1 MGGKRKPDVSGW
13 ATRYNVTCSDGLT
26 LAPGAFA
33 RNDGGQVPVV
43 FQHNHQSISN
53 VLGHAR
59 VKDMPEGV
67 RADIFFDDTPEGRSA
82 RTKVQHG
89 TLNSLSV
96 FATGV
101 EKSGTVVTHADL
113 AEISLV
119 LRGANPEAK
128 IDEMYIQ
135 HSYGDVE
142 DAEAFIAKFGETLSH
157 ADDGGS
163 DAPDASDDSDSEE
176 DDEETVEDIW
186 NGFSDKQKEAVG
198 VIVEAA
204 LKKAGETGSDESD
217 DNDKKEKEDVSHHN
231 VFEGGTATLKSDV
244 DLDAARAAIG
254 HDIVAMGSFQAAY
267 LAHAE
272 TYGLKSPEVL
282 FPEAQ
287 VTGEIQTIDRDQT
300 WVTQLLGGIHKLPY
314 ARFKSRY
321 ADLTPDE
328 LRARGYV
335 TGSRKLDVVTEI
347 NQRETGPHTVYVKT
361 RLDRDTEIDLS
372 TVQNFQV
379 WNYLWSLLRRKM
391 NEELARA
398 MLLGDGRN
406 AGSPDKIPE
415 NRIRPIVSDDDWYTR
430 RFKMSDASLKLEDS
444 SAVEEVS
451 YIMDAYMG
459 EGMPY
464 FYGASQ
470 TIARLLHAKD
480 KQGRSLYSSKAELA
494 DKMGLAGFVTVPY
507 LRNAKTVTDAG
518 TRDIFGVIVNP
529 SDYWSGTDNGG
540 QLTQFEAFDIDVNQ
554 KKALL
559 ETRLSG
565 ALSAPGTA
573 ILLTGTVT
581 PLTGVMVPDPKKAT
595 DPQLPILK

>member
-43 FQHNHQSISN
+43 FQHNHQSINN
-53 VLGHAR
+53 VLGHAVVR
-59 VKDMPEGV
+59 DHPDGV
-67 RADIFFDDTPEGRSA
+67 RADIYFDDTPEGKSA
-82 RTKVQHG
+82 HAKVQSG

-101 EKSGTVVTHADL
+101 QKNGTVVTHADL

-119 LRGANPEAK
+119 IRGANPEAK

-135 HSYGDVE
+135 HSYGDLE
-142 DAEAFIAKFGETLSH
+142 DAEAFVARFGETLSH
-157 ADDGGS
+157 ADEGGS
-163 DAPDASDDSDSEE
+163 DSSDDGDSEE

-186 NGFSDKQKEAVG
+186 NDFSDKQKEAVG

-204 LKKAGETGSDESD
+204 LKKAGEDDSD
-217 DNDKKEKEDVSHHN
+217 DNDNKKEEDVAHN
-231 VFEGGTATLKSDV
+231 VFEGGTATLRSDV

-287 VTGEIQTIDRDQT
+287 VTGEIKTIDRDQT

-379 WNYLWSLLRRKM
+379 WNYLWNLLRRKM

-398 MLLGDGRN
+398 MLLGDGRS

-451 YIMDAYMG
+451 LIMDAYMG

-480 KQGRSLYSSKAELA
+480 KQGRSLYASKAELA

-507 LRNAKTVTDAG
+507 LRNAKTVTEAG

-573 ILLTGTVT
+573 ILLTGAPT
-581 PLTGVMVPDPKKAT
+581 PLTGVMVPDPKKAA

>member
-13 ATRYNVTCSDGLT
+13 ATRYNVTCADGLT

-53 VLGHAR
+53 VLGHAL

-82 RTKVQHG
+82 RTKVEHG

-101 EKSGTVVTHADL
+101 EKNGTVVTHADL

-119 LRGANPEAK
+119 LKGANPEAK

-135 HSYGDVE
+135 HSYGDLE
-142 DAEAFIAKFGETLSH
+142 DAEAFVAVFGDTLSH

-163 DAPDASDDSDSEE
+163 DSSDDGDSEE
-176 DDEETVEDIW
+176 DDDETVEDIW
-186 NGFSDKQKEAVG
+186 NDFSDKQKEAVG

-204 LKKAGETGSDESD
+204 LKKAGEDDSD
-217 DNDKKEKEDVSHHN
+217 DNDKKEEDVAHN

-244 DLDAARAAIG
+244 DIDAAREAIG
-254 HDIVAMGSFQAAY
+254 HDILSMGSFQAAFM
-267 LAHAE
+267 AHAD

-287 VTGEIQTIDRDQT
+287 VTGEIKTIDRDQT
-300 WVTQLLGGIHKLPY
+300 WVTQLLSGIRKLPY

-321 ADLTPDE
+321 ADLTQEE
-328 LRARGYV
+328 LRARGYI

-372 TVQNFQV
+372 AVQNFQV
-379 WNYLWSLLRRKM
+379 WTYLWALLRRKM

-398 MLLGDGRN
+398 MLLGDGR
-406 AGSPDKIPE
+406 AATSPDKIPE
-415 NRIRPIVSDDDWYTR
+415 HRIRPIVSDDDWYTR

-451 YIMDAYMG
+451 YIMDTYLG

-480 KQGRSLYSSKAELA
+480 KQGRPLYSSKAELA

-507 LRNAKTVTDAG
+507 LRNAKTVTEGG

-573 ILLTGTVT
+573 ILLTGTAA
-581 PLTGVMVPDPKKAT
+581 PLTGVMVPDPKKSA

>member
-1 MGGKRKPDVSGW
+1 M
-13 ATRYNVTCSDGLT
+13 
-26 LAPGAFA
+26 
-33 RNDGGQVPVV
+33 
-43 FQHNHQSISN
+43 
-53 VLGHAR
+53 
-59 VKDMPEGV
+59 
-67 RADIFFDDTPEGRSA
+67 
-82 RTKVQHG
+82 
-89 TLNSLSV
+89 
-96 FATGV
+96 
-101 EKSGTVVTHADL
+101 
-113 AEISLV
+113 
-119 LRGANPEAK
+119 
-128 IDEMYIQ
+128 
-135 HSYGDVE
+135 
-142 DAEAFIAKFGETLSH
+142 
-157 ADDGGS
+157 
-163 DAPDASDDSDSEE
+163 
-176 DDEETVEDIW
+176 EDIW
-186 NGFSDKQKEAVG
+186 NDFSDKQKEAVG

-204 LKKAGETGSDESD
+204 LKKAGEDDSD
-217 DNDKKEKEDVSHHN
+217 DNDKKEEDVAHN

-244 DLDAARAAIG
+244 DIDAAREAIG
-254 HDIVAMGSFQAAY
+254 HDILSMGSFQAAFM
-267 LAHAE
+267 AHAD

-287 VTGEIQTIDRDQT
+287 VTGEIKTIDRDQT
-300 WVTQLLGGIHKLPY
+300 WVTQLLSGIRKLPY

-321 ADLTPDE
+321 ADLTQEE
-328 LRARGYV
+328 LRARGYI

-372 TVQNFQV
+372 AVQNFQV
-379 WNYLWSLLRRKM
+379 WTYLWALLRRKM

-398 MLLGDGRN
+398 MLLGDGR
-406 AGSPDKIPE
+406 AATSPDKIPE
-415 NRIRPIVSDDDWYTR
+415 HRIRPIVSDDDWYTR

-451 YIMDAYMG
+451 YIMDTYLG

-480 KQGRSLYSSKAELA
+480 KQGRPLYSSKAELA

-507 LRNAKTVTDAG
+507 LRNAKTVTEGG

-573 ILLTGTVT
+573 ILLTGTAA
-581 PLTGVMVPDPKKAT
+581 PLTGVMVPDPKKSA

>member
-13 ATRYNVTCSDGLT
+13 ATRYNVTCADGLT

-53 VLGHAR
+53 VLGHAL

-82 RTKVQHG
+82 RTKVEHG

-101 EKSGTVVTHADL
+101 EKNGTVVTHADL

-119 LRGANPEAK
+119 LKGANPEAK

-135 HSYGDVE
+135 HSYGDLE
-142 DAEAFIAKFGETLSH
+142 DAEAFVAVFGDTLSH

-163 DAPDASDDSDSEE
+163 DSSDDGDSEE
-176 DDEETVEDIW
+176 DDDETVEDIW
-186 NGFSDKQKEAVG
+186 NDFSDKQKEAVG

-204 LKKAGETGSDESD
+204 LKKAGEDDSD
-217 DNDKKEKEDVSHHN
+217 DNDKKEEDVAHN

-244 DLDAARAAIG
+244 DIDAAREAIG
-254 HDIVAMGSFQAAY
+254 HDILSMGSFQAAFM
-267 LAHAE
+267 AHAD

-287 VTGEIQTIDRDQT
+287 VTGEIKTIDRDQT
-300 WVTQLLGGIHKLPY
+300 WVTQLLNGIRKLPY

-321 ADLTPDE
+321 ADLTQEE
-328 LRARGYV
+328 LRARGYI

-372 TVQNFQV
+372 AVQNFQV
-379 WNYLWSLLRRKM
+379 WTYLWALLRRKM

-398 MLLGDGRN
+398 MLLGDGR
-406 AGSPDKIPE
+406 AATSPDKIPE
-415 NRIRPIVSDDDWYTR
+415 HRIRPIVSDDDWYTR

-451 YIMDAYMG
+451 YIMDTYLG

-480 KQGRSLYSSKAELA
+480 KQGRPLYSSKAELA

-507 LRNAKTVTDAG
+507 LRNAKTVTEGG

-573 ILLTGTVT
+573 ILLTGTAA
-581 PLTGVMVPDPKKAT
+581 PLTGVMVPDPKKSA

>member
-13 ATRYNVTCSDGLT
+13 ATRYNVTCADGLT

-53 VLGHAR
+53 VLGHAL

-82 RTKVQHG
+82 RTKVEHG

-101 EKSGTVVTHADL
+101 EKNGTVVTHADL

-119 LRGANPEAK
+119 LKGANPEAK

-135 HSYGDVE
+135 HSYGDLE
-142 DAEAFIAKFGETLSH
+142 DAEAFVAVFGDTLSH

-163 DAPDASDDSDSEE
+163 DSSDDGDSE
-176 DDEETVEDIW
+176 DDDDETVEDIW
-186 NGFSDKQKEAVG
+186 NDFSDKQKEAVG

-204 LKKAGETGSDESD
+204 LKKAGEDDSD
-217 DNDKKEKEDVSHHN
+217 DNDKKEEDVAHN

-244 DLDAARAAIG
+244 DIDAAREAIG
-254 HDIVAMGSFQAAY
+254 HDILSMGSFQAAFM
-267 LAHAE
+267 AHAD

-287 VTGEIQTIDRDQT
+287 VTGEIKTIDRDQT
-300 WVTQLLGGIHKLPY
+300 WVTQLLNGIRKLPY

-321 ADLTPDE
+321 ADLTQEE
-328 LRARGYV
+328 LRARGYI

-372 TVQNFQV
+372 AVQNFQV
-379 WNYLWSLLRRKM
+379 WTYLWALLRRKM

-398 MLLGDGRN
+398 MLLGDGR
-406 AGSPDKIPE
+406 AATSPDKIPE
-415 NRIRPIVSDDDWYTR
+415 HRIRPIVSDDDWYTR

-451 YIMDAYMG
+451 YIMDTYLG

-480 KQGRSLYSSKAELA
+480 KQGRPLYSSKAELA

-507 LRNAKTVTDAG
+507 LRNAKTVTEGG

-573 ILLTGTVT
+573 ILLTGAPA
-581 PLTGVMVPDPKKAT
+581 PLTGVMVADPKKSS

>member
-13 ATRYNVTCSDGLT
+13 ATRYNVTCADGLT

-53 VLGHAR
+53 VLGHAL

-82 RTKVQHG
+82 RTKVEHG

-101 EKSGTVVTHADL
+101 EKNGTIVTHADL

-119 LRGANPEAK
+119 LKGANPEAK

-135 HSYGDVE
+135 HSYGDLE
-142 DAEAFIAKFGETLSH
+142 DAEAFVAVFGDTLSH

-163 DAPDASDDSDSEE
+163 DSSDDGDSEE
-176 DDEETVEDIW
+176 DDDETVEDIW
-186 NGFSDKQKEAVG
+186 NDFSDKQKEAVG

-204 LKKAGETGSDESD
+204 LKKAGEDDSD
-217 DNDKKEKEDVSHHN
+217 DNDKKEEDVAHN

-244 DLDAARAAIG
+244 DIDAAREAIG
-254 HDIVAMGSFQAAY
+254 HDILSMGSFQAAFM
-267 LAHAE
+267 AHAD

-287 VTGEIQTIDRDQT
+287 VTGEIKTIDRDQT
-300 WVTQLLGGIHKLPY
+300 WVTQLLNGIRKLPY

-321 ADLTPDE
+321 ADLTQEE
-328 LRARGYV
+328 LRARGYI

-372 TVQNFQV
+372 AVQNFQV
-379 WNYLWSLLRRKM
+379 WTYLWALLRRKM

-398 MLLGDGRN
+398 MLLGDGR
-406 AGSPDKIPE
+406 AATSPDKIPE
-415 NRIRPIVSDDDWYTR
+415 HRIRPIVSDDDWYTR

-451 YIMDAYMG
+451 YIMDTYLG

-480 KQGRSLYSSKAELA
+480 KQGRPLYSSKAELA

-507 LRNAKTVTDAG
+507 LRNAKTVTEVG

-573 ILLTGTVT
+573 ILLTGTAA
-581 PLTGVMVPDPKKAT
+581 PLTGVMVPDPKKSA

>member
-13 ATRYNVTCSDGLT
+13 ATRYNVTCADGLT

-53 VLGHAR
+53 VLGHAL

-82 RTKVQHG
+82 RTKVEHG

-101 EKSGTVVTHADL
+101 EKNGTVVTHADL

-119 LRGANPEAK
+119 LKGANPEAK

-135 HSYGDVE
+135 HSYGDLE
-142 DAEAFIAKFGETLSH
+142 DAEAFVAVFGDTLSH

-163 DAPDASDDSDSEE
+163 DSSDDGDSEE

-186 NGFSDKQKEAVG
+186 NDFSDKQKEAVG

-204 LKKAGETGSDESD
+204 LKKAGEDDSD
-217 DNDKKEKEDVSHHN
+217 DNNKKEEDVSHN

-244 DLDAARAAIG
+244 DIDAAREAIG
-254 HDIVAMGSFQAAY
+254 HDILSMGSFQAAFM
-267 LAHAE
+267 AHAD

-287 VTGEIQTIDRDQT
+287 VTGEIKTIDRDRT
-300 WVTQLLGGIHKLPY
+300 WVTQLLNGIRKLPY

-321 ADLTPDE
+321 ADLTQEE
-328 LRARGYV
+328 LRARGYI

-372 TVQNFQV
+372 AVQNFQV
-379 WNYLWSLLRRKM
+379 WTYLWALLRRKM

-398 MLLGDGRN
+398 MLLGDGR
-406 AGSPDKIPE
+406 AATSPDKIPE

-451 YIMDAYMG
+451 YIMDTYLG

-470 TIARLLHAKD
+470 TVARLLHAKD
-480 KQGRSLYSSKAELA
+480 KQGRPLYSSKAELA

-507 LRNAKTVTDAG
+507 LRNAKTVTEGG

-573 ILLTGTVT
+573 ILLTGTAA
-581 PLTGVMVPDPKKAT
+581 PLTGVMVPDPKKSA

>member
-13 ATRYNVTCSDGLT
+13 ATRYNVTCADGLT

-53 VLGHAR
+53 VLGHAL
-59 VKDMPEGV
+59 VKDLPSGV

-82 RTKVQHG
+82 RTKVEHG

-101 EKSGTVVTHADL
+101 EKNGTVVTHADL

-119 LRGANPEAK
+119 LKGANPEAK

-135 HSYGDVE
+135 HSYGDLE
-142 DAEAFIAKFGETLSH
+142 DAEAFVAVFGDTLSH

-163 DAPDASDDSDSEE
+163 DSSDDGDSEE

-186 NGFSDKQKEAVG
+186 NDFSDKQKEAVG

-204 LKKAGETGSDESD
+204 LKKAGEDDSD
-217 DNDKKEKEDVSHHN
+217 DNDKKEEDVAHN

-244 DLDAARAAIG
+244 DIDAAREAIG
-254 HDIVAMGSFQAAY
+254 HDILSMGSFQAAFM
-267 LAHAE
+267 AHAD

-287 VTGEIQTIDRDQT
+287 VTGEIKTIDRDQT
-300 WVTQLLGGIHKLPY
+300 WVTQLLNGIRKLPY

-321 ADLTPDE
+321 ADLTQEE
-328 LRARGYV
+328 LRARGYI

-372 TVQNFQV
+372 AVQNFQV

-398 MLLGDGRN
+398 MLLGDGR
-406 AGSPDKIPE
+406 AATSPDKIPE

-451 YIMDAYMG
+451 YIMDTYLG

-480 KQGRSLYSSKAELA
+480 KQGRPLYSSKAELA

-507 LRNAKTVTDAG
+507 LRNAKTVTEGG

-573 ILLTGTVT
+573 ILLTGTAA
-581 PLTGVMVPDPKKAT
+581 PLTGVMVPDPKKSA

>member
-13 ATRYNVTCSDGLT
+13 ATRYNVTCADGLT

-53 VLGHAR
+53 VLGHAL

-82 RTKVQHG
+82 RTKVEHG

-101 EKSGTVVTHADL
+101 EKNGTVVTHADL

-119 LRGANPEAK
+119 LKGANPEAK

-135 HSYGDVE
+135 HSYGDLE
-142 DAEAFIAKFGETLSH
+142 DAEAFVAVFGDTLSH

-163 DAPDASDDSDSEE
+163 DSSDDGDSEE

-186 NGFSDKQKEAVG
+186 NDFSDKQKEAVG

-204 LKKAGETGSDESD
+204 LKKAGEADSD
-217 DNDKKEKEDVSHHN
+217 DNDKKEEDVSHN

-244 DLDAARAAIG
+244 DIDAAREAIG
-254 HDIVAMGSFQAAY
+254 HDILSMGSFQAAFM
-267 LAHAE
+267 AHAD

-287 VTGEIQTIDRDQT
+287 VTGEIKTIDRDQT
-300 WVTQLLGGIHKLPY
+300 WVTQLLNGIRKLPY

-321 ADLTPDE
+321 ADLTQEE
-328 LRARGYV
+328 LRARGYI

-372 TVQNFQV
+372 AVQNFQV
-379 WNYLWSLLRRKM
+379 WTYLWALLRRKM

-398 MLLGDGRN
+398 MLLGDGR
-406 AGSPDKIPE
+406 AATSPDKIPE
-415 NRIRPIVSDDDWYTR
+415 HRIRPIVSDDDWYTR

-451 YIMDAYMG
+451 YIMDTYLG

-480 KQGRSLYSSKAELA
+480 KQGRPLYSSKAELA

-507 LRNAKTVTDAG
+507 LRNAKTVTEGG

-573 ILLTGTVT
+573 ILLTGTAA
-581 PLTGVMVPDPKKAT
+581 PLTGVMVADPKKSS

>member
-13 ATRYNVTCSDGLT
+13 ATRYNVTCADGLT

-43 FQHNHQSISN
+43 FQHNHQSIDN
-53 VLGHAR
+53 VLGHAVVR
-59 VKDMPEGV
+59 DHPDGV
-67 RADIFFDDTPEGRSA
+67 RADIYFDDTPEGRSA
-82 RTKVQHG
+82 RAKVQSG

-101 EKSGTVVTHADL
+101 QKNGSVVTHADL

-119 LRGANPEAK
+119 IRGANPEAK

-135 HSYGDVE
+135 HDYGDLE
-142 DAEAFIAKFGETLSH
+142 DAEAFVARFGETLSH
-157 ADDGGS
+157 ADDGS
-163 DAPDASDDSDSEE
+163 SDDAGEAEPDE
-176 DDEETVEDIW
+176 DEGKTVEDIY
-186 NGFSDKQKEAVG
+186 NDFTDIQKEAVA

-204 LKKAGETGSDESD
+204 LKKADEDDSD
-217 DNDKKEKEDVSHHN
+217 DTDDTDKKEEDVAHN
-231 VFEGGTATLKSDV
+231 VFEGGTATLRSDV
-244 DLDAARAAIG
+244 DIDAARAAIG
-254 HDIVAMGSFQAAY
+254 HDMLNLGSFRAAY

-272 TYGLKSPEVL
+272 TYGLKSPETL

-287 VTGEIQTIDRDQT
+287 VTGEIKTIDRDQT
-300 WVTQLLGGIHKLPY
+300 WVTQFLGGIRKLPY

-328 LRARGYV
+328 LRARGYA
-335 TGSRKLDVVTEI
+335 TGSRKLDIVTEL
-347 NQRETGPHTVYVKT
+347 NRRETGPHTVYVKT

-379 WNYLWSLLRRKM
+379 WDYLWNLLRRKM
-391 NEELARA
+391 DEELARA
-398 MLLGDGRN
+398 MLLGDGRPVT
-406 AGSPDKIPE
+406 SPDKIPE
-415 NRIRPIVSDDDWYTR
+415 NRIRPVISDDDWYTR

-451 YIMDAYMG
+451 YIMDTYLG
-459 EGMPY
+459 DGMPY

-480 KQGRSLYSSKAELA
+480 KQGRPLYASKAELA

-507 LRNAKTVTDAG
+507 LRNAKAVTEAA
-518 TRDIFGVIVNP
+518 TRDIFGIILNP

-573 ILLTGTVT
+573 ILLTGTVA
-581 PLTGVMVPDPKKAT
+581 PLTGVMTADPKKAS

>member
-13 ATRYNVTCSDGLT
+13 ATRYNVTCADGLT

-101 EKSGTVVTHADL
+101 EKNGTVVTHADL

-119 LRGANPEAK
+119 LKGANPEAK

-135 HSYGDVE
+135 HSYGDLE
-142 DAEAFIAKFGETLSH
+142 DAEAFVAVFGDTLSH

-163 DAPDASDDSDSEE
+163 DSSDDGDSEE

-186 NGFSDKQKEAVG
+186 NDFSDKQKEAVG

-204 LKKAGETGSDESD
+204 LKKAGEDDSD
-217 DNDKKEKEDVSHHN
+217 DNDKKEEDVTHHN
-231 VFEGGTATLKSDV
+231 VFEGGTATLKGDV
-244 DLDAARAAIG
+244 DIDAAREAIG
-254 HDIVAMGSFQAAY
+254 HDILSMGSFKQAY

-272 TYGLKSPEVL
+272 TYGLRSPEVL

-287 VTGEIQTIDRDQT
+287 VTGEIKQLDRDQT
-300 WVTQLLGGIHKLPY
+300 WVTQLLGGIRKLPY
-314 ARFKSRY
+314 ARFKTRY
-321 ADLTPDE
+321 ADLTTEE
-328 LRARGYV
+328 LRARGYI
-335 TGSRKLDVVTEI
+335 TGSRKLDIVTEM

-379 WNYLWSLLRRKM
+379 WTYLWALLRRKM

-398 MLLGDGRN
+398 MLLGDGRPVN
-406 AGSPDKIPE
+406 STDKIPE
-415 NRIRPIVSDDDWYTR
+415 NKIRPIVSDDDWYTR

-451 YIMDAYMG
+451 LIMDAYLG
-459 EGMPY
+459 DNMPY

-470 TIARLLHAKD
+470 TIARMLHAKD
-480 KQGRSLYSSKAELA
+480 KNGRPLYASKAELA
-494 DKMGLAGFVTVPY
+494 DKMGLSGFVTVPY
-507 LRNAKTVTDAG
+507 LRNAKTTTEAG
-518 TRDIFGVIVNP
+518 ARDIFGVIFHP

-540 QLTQFEAFDIDVNQ
+540 QLTQFESFDIDVNQ

-565 ALSAPGTA
+565 GLSAPGTA
-573 ILLTGTVT
+573 ILLTGAPV
-581 PLTGVMVPDPKKAT
+581 PLTGVMVADPKNSSA
-595 DPQLPILK
+595 PQLPILK

>member
-13 ATRYNVTCSDGLT
+13 ATRYNVTCADGLT

-53 VLGHAR
+53 VLGHAL

-82 RTKVQHG
+82 RTKVEHG

-101 EKSGTVVTHADL
+101 EKNGTVVTHADL

-119 LRGANPEAK
+119 LKGANPEAK

-135 HSYGDVE
+135 HSYGDLE
-142 DAEAFIAKFGETLSH
+142 DAEAFVAVFGDTLSH

-163 DAPDASDDSDSEE
+163 DSSDDGDSEE
-176 DDEETVEDIW
+176 DDDETVEDIW
-186 NGFSDKQKEAVG
+186 NDFSDKQKEAVG

-204 LKKAGETGSDESD
+204 LKKAGEDDSD
-217 DNDKKEKEDVSHHN
+217 NNKKEEDVAHN

-244 DLDAARAAIG
+244 DIDAAREAIG
-254 HDIVAMGSFQAAY
+254 HDILSMGSFQAAFM
-267 LAHAE
+267 AHAD

-287 VTGEIQTIDRDQT
+287 VTGEIKTIDRDQT
-300 WVTQLLGGIHKLPY
+300 WVTQLLNGIRKLPY

-321 ADLTPDE
+321 ADLTQEE
-328 LRARGYV
+328 LRARGYI

-372 TVQNFQV
+372 AVQNFQV
-379 WNYLWSLLRRKM
+379 WTYLWALLRRKM

-398 MLLGDGRN
+398 MLLGDGR
-406 AGSPDKIPE
+406 AATSPDKIPE
-415 NRIRPIVSDDDWYTR
+415 HRIRPIVSDDDWYTR

-451 YIMDAYMG
+451 YIMDTYLG

-480 KQGRSLYSSKAELA
+480 KQGRPLYSSKAELA

-507 LRNAKTVTDAG
+507 LRNAKTVTEGG
-518 TRDIFGVIVNP
+518 TRDIFGIIVNP

-573 ILLTGTVT
+573 ILLTGTAA
-581 PLTGVMVPDPKKAT
+581 PLTGVMVPDPKKSA

>member
-13 ATRYNVTCSDGLT
+13 ATRYNVACADGLT

-43 FQHNHQSISN
+43 FQHNHRSINN
-53 VLGHAR
+53 VLGHAVVR
-59 VKDMPEGV
+59 DMPEGV
-67 RADIFFDDTPEGRSA
+67 RADIFFDDTPEGQSA
-82 RTKVQHG
+82 RVKVAHG

-101 EKSGTVVTHADL
+101 EKSGSVVTHADL
-113 AEISLV
+113 AEVSLV
-119 LRGANPEAK
+119 LKGANPEAK
-128 IDEMYIQ
+128 IDEVYIQ
-135 HSYGDVE
+135 HGYDDVE
-142 DAEAFIAKFGETLSH
+142 DAGAFVANFGETLSH
-157 ADDGGS
+157 ADDG
-163 DAPDASDDSDSEE
+163 DDDG
-176 DDEETVEDIW
+176 DEPTVEDIY
-186 NGFSDKQKEAVG
+186 NGFSDVQKEAVA

-204 LKKAGETGSDESD
+204 LQKADEMD
-217 DNDKKEKEDVSHHN
+217 DNDNDKEGEVAHHN
-231 VFEGGTATLKSDV
+231 VFEGDSTLASDV
-244 DLDAARAAIG
+244 DIDAARAAIS
-254 HDIVAMGSFQAAY
+254 HDILTMGSFQAAY
-267 LAHAE
+267 IAHAE

-282 FPEAQ
+282 FPEAK
-287 VTGEIQTIDRDQT
+287 VTGEIKAIDRDQT
-300 WVTQLLGGIHKLPY
+300 WVSQLLGGIRKLPY

-328 LRARGYV
+328 LRARGYI

-372 TVQNFQV
+372 AVQNFQV
-379 WNYLWSLLRRKM
+379 WSYLWALLRRKM

-398 MLLGDGRN
+398 MLLGDGR
-406 AGSPDKIPE
+406 ATTSPDKIPE
-415 NRIRPIVSDDDWYTR
+415 NRIRPIISDDDWYTR

-451 YIMDAYMG
+451 LIMDAYMG

-480 KQGRSLYSSKAELA
+480 KQGRALYTSKAELA

-507 LRNAKTVTDAG
+507 LRNAKTVTEAG
-518 TRDIFGVIVNP
+518 TRDIFGIIVNP

-573 ILLTGTVT
+573 IVLTGTTV
-581 PLTGVMVPDPKKAT
+581 PLTGVMVPDPKKST

>member
-13 ATRYNVTCSDGLT
+13 ATRYNVTCADGLT

-53 VLGHAR
+53 VLGHAL

-82 RTKVQHG
+82 RTKVEHG

-101 EKSGTVVTHADL
+101 EKNGTVVTHADL

-119 LRGANPEAK
+119 LKGANPEAK

-135 HSYGDVE
+135 HSYGDLE
-142 DAEAFIAKFGETLSH
+142 DAEAFVAVFGDTLSH

-163 DAPDASDDSDSEE
+163 DSSDDGDSEE
-176 DDEETVEDIW
+176 DDDETVEDIW
-186 NGFSDKQKEAVG
+186 NDFSDKQKEAVG

-204 LKKAGETGSDESD
+204 LKKAGEDDSD
-217 DNDKKEKEDVSHHN
+217 DNDKKEEDVAHN

-244 DLDAARAAIG
+244 DIDAAREAIG
-254 HDIVAMGSFQAAY
+254 HDILSMGSFQAAFM
-267 LAHAE
+267 AHAD

-287 VTGEIQTIDRDQT
+287 VTGEIKTIDRDQT
-300 WVTQLLGGIHKLPY
+300 WVTQLLSGIRKLPY

-321 ADLTPDE
+321 ADLTQEE
-328 LRARGYV
+328 LRARGYI

-372 TVQNFQV
+372 AVQNFQV
-379 WNYLWSLLRRKM
+379 WTYLWALLRRKM

-398 MLLGDGRN
+398 MLLGDGR
-406 AGSPDKIPE
+406 AATSPDKIPE

-451 YIMDAYMG
+451 YIMDTYLG

-480 KQGRSLYSSKAELA
+480 KQGRPLYSSKAELA

-507 LRNAKTVTDAG
+507 LRNAKTVTEGG

-573 ILLTGTVT
+573 ILLTGTAA
-581 PLTGVMVPDPKKAT
+581 PLTGVMVPDPKKSA

>member
-13 ATRYNVTCSDGLT
+13 ATRYNVTCADGLT

-53 VLGHAR
+53 VLGHAL

-82 RTKVQHG
+82 RTKVEHG

-101 EKSGTVVTHADL
+101 EKNGTVVTHADL

-119 LRGANPEAK
+119 LKGANPEAK

-135 HSYGDVE
+135 HSYGDLE
-142 DAEAFIAKFGETLSH
+142 DAEAFVAVFGDTLSH
-157 ADDGGS
+157 ADDSGS
-163 DAPDASDDSDSEE
+163 DSSDDGDSEE

-186 NGFSDKQKEAVG
+186 NDFSDKQKEAVG

-204 LKKAGETGSDESD
+204 LKKAGEDDSD
-217 DNDKKEKEDVSHHN
+217 DNDKKEEDVVHN

-244 DLDAARAAIG
+244 DIDAAREAIG
-254 HDIVAMGSFQAAY
+254 HDILSMGSFQAAY

-287 VTGEIQTIDRDQT
+287 VTGEIKTIDRDQT
-300 WVTQLLGGIHKLPY
+300 WVTQLLGGIRKLPY

-372 TVQNFQV
+372 AVQNFQV

-398 MLLGDGRN
+398 MLLGDGR
-406 AGSPDKIPE
+406 AATSPDKIPE

-451 YIMDAYMG
+451 YIMDTYLG

-480 KQGRSLYSSKAELA
+480 KQGRPLYSSKAELA

-507 LRNAKTVTDAG
+507 LRNAKTVTEGG

-565 ALSAPGTA
+565 GLSAPGTA
-573 ILLTGTVT
+573 ILLTGAPA
-581 PLTGVMVPDPKKAT
+581 PLTGVMVADPKKSS

>member
-13 ATRYNVTCSDGLT
+13 ATRYNVTCADGLT

-53 VLGHAR
+53 VLGHAL

-82 RTKVQHG
+82 RTKVEHG

-101 EKSGTVVTHADL
+101 EKNGTVVTHADL

-119 LRGANPEAK
+119 LKGANPEAK

-135 HSYGDVE
+135 HSYGDLE
-142 DAEAFIAKFGETLSH
+142 DAEAFVAVFGDTLSH

-163 DAPDASDDSDSEE
+163 DSSDDGDSEE
-176 DDEETVEDIW
+176 DDDETVEDIW
-186 NGFSDKQKEAVG
+186 NDFSDKQKEAVG

-204 LKKAGETGSDESD
+204 LKKAGEDDSD
-217 DNDKKEKEDVSHHN
+217 DNDKKEEDVAHN

-244 DLDAARAAIG
+244 DIDAAREAIG
-254 HDIVAMGSFQAAY
+254 HDILSMGSFQAAFM
-267 LAHAE
+267 AHAD

-287 VTGEIQTIDRDQT
+287 VTGEIKTIDRDQT
-300 WVTQLLGGIHKLPY
+300 WVTQLLNGIRKLPY

-321 ADLTPDE
+321 ADLTQEE
-328 LRARGYV
+328 LRARGYI

-372 TVQNFQV
+372 AVQNFQV
-379 WNYLWSLLRRKM
+379 WNYLWALLRRKM

-398 MLLGDGRN
+398 MLLGDGR
-406 AGSPDKIPE
+406 AATSPDKIPE

-451 YIMDAYMG
+451 YIMDTYLG

-480 KQGRSLYSSKAELA
+480 KQGRPLYSSKAELA

-507 LRNAKTVTDAG
+507 LRNAKTVTEGG

-573 ILLTGTVT
+573 ILLTGTAA
-581 PLTGVMVPDPKKAT
+581 PLTGVMVPDPKKSA

>member
-1 MGGKRKPDVSGW
+1 MGGKRMPDVSGW
-13 ATRYNVTCSDGLT
+13 ATRYNVTCADGLT

-53 VLGHAR
+53 VLGHAL

-82 RTKVQHG
+82 RTKVEHG

-101 EKSGTVVTHADL
+101 EKNGTVVTHADL

-119 LRGANPEAK
+119 LKGANPEAK

-135 HSYGDVE
+135 HSYGDLE
-142 DAEAFIAKFGETLSH
+142 DAEAFVAVFGDTLSH

-163 DAPDASDDSDSEE
+163 DSSDDGDSEE
-176 DDEETVEDIW
+176 DDETVEDIW
-186 NGFSDKQKEAVG
+186 NDFSDKQKEAVG

-204 LKKAGETGSDESD
+204 LKKAGEDNSD
-217 DNDKKEKEDVSHHN
+217 DNDKKEEDVAHN

-244 DLDAARAAIG
+244 DIDAAREAIG
-254 HDIVAMGSFQAAY
+254 HDILSMGSFQAAFM
-267 LAHAE
+267 AHAD

-287 VTGEIQTIDRDQT
+287 ATGEIKTIDRDQT
-300 WVTQLLGGIHKLPY
+300 WVTQLLNGIRKLPY

-321 ADLTPDE
+321 ADLTQEE
-328 LRARGYV
+328 LRARGYI

-372 TVQNFQV
+372 AVQNFQV
-379 WNYLWSLLRRKM
+379 WTYLWALLRRKM

-398 MLLGDGRN
+398 MLLGDGR
-406 AGSPDKIPE
+406 AATSPDKIPE
-415 NRIRPIVSDDDWYTR
+415 HRIRPIVSDDDWYTR

-451 YIMDAYMG
+451 YIMDTYLG

-480 KQGRSLYSSKAELA
+480 KQGRPLYSSKAELA

-507 LRNAKTVTDAG
+507 LRNAKTVTEGG

-573 ILLTGTVT
+573 ILLTGAPV
-581 PLTGVMVPDPKKAT
+581 PLTGVMVADPKKSS

>member
-13 ATRYNVTCSDGLT
+13 ATRYNVTCADGLT

-53 VLGHAR
+53 VLGHAL

-82 RTKVQHG
+82 RTKVEHG

-101 EKSGTVVTHADL
+101 EKNGTVVTHADL

-119 LRGANPEAK
+119 LKGANPEAK

-135 HSYGDVE
+135 HSYGDLE
-142 DAEAFIAKFGETLSH
+142 DAEAFVAVFGDTLSH

-163 DAPDASDDSDSEE
+163 DSSDGGDSEE
-176 DDEETVEDIW
+176 DDETVEDIW
-186 NGFSDKQKEAVG
+186 NDFSDKQKEAVG

-204 LKKAGETGSDESD
+204 LKKAGEDDSD
-217 DNDKKEKEDVSHHN
+217 DNDKKEEDVAHN

-244 DLDAARAAIG
+244 DIDAAREAIG
-254 HDIVAMGSFQAAY
+254 HDILSMGSFQAAFM
-267 LAHAE
+267 AHAD

-287 VTGEIQTIDRDQT
+287 VTGEIKTIDRDQT
-300 WVTQLLGGIHKLPY
+300 WVTQLLNGIRKLPY

-321 ADLTPDE
+321 ADLTQEE
-328 LRARGYV
+328 LRARGYI

-372 TVQNFQV
+372 AVQNFQV
-379 WNYLWSLLRRKM
+379 WTYLWALLRRKM

-398 MLLGDGRN
+398 MLLGDGR
-406 AGSPDKIPE
+406 AATSPDKIPE

-451 YIMDAYMG
+451 YIMDTYLG

-480 KQGRSLYSSKAELA
+480 KQGRPLYSSKAELA

-507 LRNAKTVTDAG
+507 LRNAKTVTEGG

-573 ILLTGTVT
+573 ILLTGTAA
-581 PLTGVMVPDPKKAT
+581 PLTGVMVPDPKKSA

>member
-13 ATRYNVTCSDGLT
+13 ATRYNVTCADGLT

-53 VLGHAR
+53 VLGHAL

-82 RTKVQHG
+82 RTKVEHG

-101 EKSGTVVTHADL
+101 EKNGTVVTYADL

-119 LRGANPEAK
+119 LKGANPEAK

-135 HSYGDVE
+135 HSYGDLE
-142 DAEAFIAKFGETLSH
+142 DAEAFVAVFGDTLSH

-163 DAPDASDDSDSEE
+163 DSSDDGDSEE

-186 NGFSDKQKEAVG
+186 NDFSDKQKEAVG

-204 LKKAGETGSDESD
+204 LKKAGEDDSD
-217 DNDKKEKEDVSHHN
+217 DNDKKEEDVSHN

-244 DLDAARAAIG
+244 DIDAAREAIG
-254 HDIVAMGSFQAAY
+254 HDILSMGSFQKAY

-272 TYGLKSPEVL
+272 TYGLRSPEVL

-287 VTGEIQTIDRDQT
+287 VTGEIKQLDRDQT
-300 WVTQLLGGIHKLPY
+300 WVTQLLNGIRKLPY
-314 ARFKSRY
+314 ARFKTRY
-321 ADLTPDE
+321 ADLTADE
-328 LRARGYV
+328 LRARGYI
-335 TGSRKLDVVTEI
+335 TGSRKLDIVTEL
-347 NQRETGPHTVYVKT
+347 NQRETSPHTVYVKT

-379 WNYLWSLLRRKM
+379 WTYLWALLRRKM

-398 MLLGDGRN
+398 MLLGDGRS
-406 AGSPDKIPE
+406 ATSPDKIPE
-415 NRIRPIVSDDDWYTR
+415 TRIRPIVSDDDWYTR

-451 YIMDAYMG
+451 LIMDAYLG
-459 EGMPY
+459 DNMPY

-470 TIARLLHAKD
+470 TIARMLHAKD
-480 KQGRSLYSSKAELA
+480 KNGRPLYSSKAELA
-494 DKMGLAGFVTVPY
+494 DKMGLSGFVTVPY
-507 LRNAKTVTDAG
+507 LRNAKTTTEAG
-518 TRDIFGVIVNP
+518 TRDIFGVIFHP

-565 ALSAPGTA
+565 GLSAPGTA
-573 ILLTGTVT
+573 ILLTGAPA
-581 PLTGVMVPDPKKAT
+581 PLTGVMVADPKKSS

>member
-13 ATRYNVTCSDGLT
+13 ATRYNVTCADGLT

-53 VLGHAR
+53 VLGHAL

-82 RTKVQHG
+82 RTKVEHG

-101 EKSGTVVTHADL
+101 EKNGTVVTHADL

-119 LRGANPEAK
+119 LKGANPEAK

-135 HSYGDVE
+135 HSYGDLE
-142 DAEAFIAKFGETLSH
+142 DAEAFVAVFGDTLSH

-163 DAPDASDDSDSEE
+163 DSSDDGDSEE

-186 NGFSDKQKEAVG
+186 NDFSDKQKEAVG

-204 LKKAGETGSDESD
+204 LKKAGEDDSD
-217 DNDKKEKEDVSHHN
+217 DNDKKEEDVAHN

-244 DLDAARAAIG
+244 DIDAAREAIG
-254 HDIVAMGSFQAAY
+254 HDILSMGSFQAAFM
-267 LAHAE
+267 AHAD
-272 TYGLKSPEVL
+272 TDGLKSPEIL

-287 VTGEIQTIDRDQT
+287 VTGEIKTIDRDQT
-300 WVTQLLGGIHKLPY
+300 WVTQLLNGIRKLPY

-321 ADLTPDE
+321 ADLTQEE
-328 LRARGYV
+328 LRARGYI

-372 TVQNFQV
+372 AVQNFQV
-379 WNYLWSLLRRKM
+379 WTYLWALLRRKM

-398 MLLGDGRN
+398 MLLGDGR
-406 AGSPDKIPE
+406 AATSPDKIPE

-451 YIMDAYMG
+451 YIMDTYLG

-480 KQGRSLYSSKAELA
+480 KQGRPLYSSKAELA

-507 LRNAKTVTDAG
+507 LRNAKTVTEGG

-573 ILLTGTVT
+573 ILLTGTAA
-581 PLTGVMVPDPKKAT
+581 PLTGVMVPDPKKSA

>member
-13 ATRYNVTCSDGLT
+13 ATRYNVTCADGLT

-53 VLGHAR
+53 VLGHAL

-82 RTKVQHG
+82 RTKVEHG

-101 EKSGTVVTHADL
+101 EKNGTVVTHADL

-119 LRGANPEAK
+119 LKGANPEAK

-135 HSYGDVE
+135 HSYGDLE
-142 DAEAFIAKFGETLSH
+142 DAEAFVAVFGDTLSH

-163 DAPDASDDSDSEE
+163 DSSDDGDSEE
-176 DDEETVEDIW
+176 DDETVEDIW
-186 NGFSDKQKEAVG
+186 NDFSDKQKEAVG

-204 LKKAGETGSDESD
+204 LKKAGEDDSD
-217 DNDKKEKEDVSHHN
+217 DNDKKEEDVAHN

-244 DLDAARAAIG
+244 DIDAAREAIG
-254 HDIVAMGSFQAAY
+254 HDILSMGSFQAAFM
-267 LAHAE
+267 AHAD

-287 VTGEIQTIDRDQT
+287 ATGEIKTIDRDQT
-300 WVTQLLGGIHKLPY
+300 WVTQLLSGIRKLPY

-321 ADLTPDE
+321 ADLTQEE
-328 LRARGYV
+328 LRARGYI

-372 TVQNFQV
+372 AVQNFQV
-379 WNYLWSLLRRKM
+379 WTYLWALLRRKM

-398 MLLGDGRN
+398 MLLGDGR
-406 AGSPDKIPE
+406 AATSPDKIPE

-451 YIMDAYMG
+451 YIMDTYLG

-480 KQGRSLYSSKAELA
+480 KQGRPLYSSKAELA

-507 LRNAKTVTDAG
+507 LRNAKTVTEGG

-573 ILLTGTVT
+573 ILLTGTAA
-581 PLTGVMVPDPKKAT
+581 PLTGVMVPDPKKSA

>member
-13 ATRYNVTCSDGLT
+13 ATRYNVTCADGLT

-53 VLGHAR
+53 VLGHAL

-82 RTKVQHG
+82 RTKVEHG

-101 EKSGTVVTHADL
+101 EKNGTVVTHADL

-119 LRGANPEAK
+119 LKGANPEAK

-135 HSYGDVE
+135 HSYGDLE
-142 DAEAFIAKFGETLSH
+142 DAEAFVAVFGDTLSH
-157 ADDGGS
+157 ADDSGS
-163 DAPDASDDSDSEE
+163 ESSDDGDSEE

-186 NGFSDKQKEAVG
+186 NDFSDKQKEAVG

-204 LKKAGETGSDESD
+204 LKKAGEDDSD
-217 DNDKKEKEDVSHHN
+217 DNDKKEEDVAHN

-244 DLDAARAAIG
+244 DIDAAREAIG
-254 HDIVAMGSFQAAY
+254 HDILSMGSFQAAY

-287 VTGEIQTIDRDQT
+287 VTGEIKTIDRDQT
-300 WVTQLLGGIHKLPY
+300 WVTQLLGGIRKLPY

-335 TGSRKLDVVTEI
+335 TGSRKLDIVTEI

-379 WNYLWSLLRRKM
+379 WNYLWALLRRKM

-398 MLLGDGRN
+398 MLLGDGR
-406 AGSPDKIPE
+406 AATSPDKIPE

-451 YIMDAYMG
+451 YIMDTYLG

-480 KQGRSLYSSKAELA
+480 KQGRPLYSSKTELA

-507 LRNAKTVTDAG
+507 LRNAKTVTEGG

-573 ILLTGTVT
+573 ILLTGTAA
-581 PLTGVMVPDPKKAT
+581 PLTGVMVPDPKKSAG
-595 DPQLPILK
+595 PQLPILK

>member
-13 ATRYNVTCSDGLT
+13 ATRYNVTCADGLT

-53 VLGHAR
+53 VLGHAL

-82 RTKVQHG
+82 RTKVEHG

-101 EKSGTVVTHADL
+101 EKNGTVVTHADL

-119 LRGANPEAK
+119 LKGANPEAK

-135 HSYGDVE
+135 HSYGDLE
-142 DAEAFIAKFGETLSH
+142 DAEAFVAVFGDTLSH
-157 ADDGGS
+157 ADDSGS
-163 DAPDASDDSDSEE
+163 ESSDDGDSEE

-186 NGFSDKQKEAVG
+186 NDFSDKQKEAVG

-204 LKKAGETGSDESD
+204 LKKAGEDDSD
-217 DNDKKEKEDVSHHN
+217 DNDKKEKDVAHN

-244 DLDAARAAIG
+244 DIDAAREAIG
-254 HDIVAMGSFQAAY
+254 HDILSMGSFQAAY

-287 VTGEIQTIDRDQT
+287 VTGEIKTIDRDQT
-300 WVTQLLGGIHKLPY
+300 WVTQLLGGIRKLPY

-335 TGSRKLDVVTEI
+335 TGSRKLDIVTEI

-379 WNYLWSLLRRKM
+379 WNYLWALLRRKM

-398 MLLGDGRN
+398 MLLGDGR
-406 AGSPDKIPE
+406 AATSPDKIPE

-451 YIMDAYMG
+451 YIMDTYLG

-480 KQGRSLYSSKAELA
+480 KQGRPLYSSKTELA

-507 LRNAKTVTDAG
+507 LRNAKTVTEGG

-573 ILLTGTVT
+573 ILLTGTAA
-581 PLTGVMVPDPKKAT
+581 PLTGVMVPDPKKSA

>member
-13 ATRYNVTCSDGLT
+13 ATRYNVTCADGLT

-53 VLGHAR
+53 VLGHAL

-82 RTKVQHG
+82 RTKVEHG

-101 EKSGTVVTHADL
+101 EKNGTVVTHADL

-119 LRGANPEAK
+119 LKGANPEAK

-135 HSYGDVE
+135 HSYGDLE
-142 DAEAFIAKFGETLSH
+142 DAEAFVAVFGDTLSH

-163 DAPDASDDSDSEE
+163 DSSDDGDSEE
-176 DDEETVEDIW
+176 DDDETVEDIW
-186 NGFSDKQKEAVG
+186 NDFSDKQKEAVG

-204 LKKAGETGSDESD
+204 LKKAGEDDSD
-217 DNDKKEKEDVSHHN
+217 DNDKKEEDVAHN

-244 DLDAARAAIG
+244 DIDAAREAIG
-254 HDIVAMGSFQAAY
+254 HDILSMGSFQAAFM
-267 LAHAE
+267 AHAD

-287 VTGEIQTIDRDQT
+287 VTGEIKTIDRDQT
-300 WVTQLLGGIHKLPY
+300 WVTQLLNGIHKLPY

-321 ADLTPDE
+321 ADLTQEE
-328 LRARGYV
+328 LRARGYI

-372 TVQNFQV
+372 AVQNFQV
-379 WNYLWSLLRRKM
+379 WTYLWALLRRKM

-398 MLLGDGRN
+398 MLLGDGR
-406 AGSPDKIPE
+406 AATSPDKIPE
-415 NRIRPIVSDDDWYTR
+415 HRIRPIVSDDDWYTR

-451 YIMDAYMG
+451 YIMDTYLG

-480 KQGRSLYSSKAELA
+480 KQGRPLYSSKAELA

-507 LRNAKTVTDAG
+507 LRNAKTVTEGG

-573 ILLTGTVT
+573 ILLTGTAA
-581 PLTGVMVPDPKKAT
+581 PLTGVMVPDPKKSA

>member
-13 ATRYNVTCSDGLT
+13 ATRYNVTCADGLT

-53 VLGHAR
+53 VLGHAL

-82 RTKVQHG
+82 RTKVEHG

-101 EKSGTVVTHADL
+101 EKNGTVVTHADL

-119 LRGANPEAK
+119 LKGANPEAK

-135 HSYGDVE
+135 HSYGDLE
-142 DAEAFIAKFGETLSH
+142 DAEAFVAVFGDTLSH

-163 DAPDASDDSDSEE
+163 DSSDDGDSEE

-186 NGFSDKQKEAVG
+186 NDFSDKQKEAVG

-204 LKKAGETGSDESD
+204 LKKAGEDDSD
-217 DNDKKEKEDVSHHN
+217 DNDKKEEDVAHN

-244 DLDAARAAIG
+244 DIDAAREAIG
-254 HDIVAMGSFQAAY
+254 HDILSMGSFQAAFM
-267 LAHAE
+267 AHAD

-287 VTGEIQTIDRDQT
+287 VTGEIKTIDRDQT
-300 WVTQLLGGIHKLPY
+300 WVTQLLNGIRKLPY

-321 ADLTPDE
+321 ADLTQEE
-328 LRARGYV
+328 LRARGYI

-372 TVQNFQV
+372 AVQNFQV
-379 WNYLWSLLRRKM
+379 WTYLWALLRRKM

-398 MLLGDGRN
+398 MLLGDGR
-406 AGSPDKIPE
+406 AATSPDKIPE
-415 NRIRPIVSDDDWYTR
+415 HRIRPIVSDDDWYTR
-430 RFKMSDASLKLEDS
+430 RFKMSNASLKLEDS

-451 YIMDAYMG
+451 YIMDTYLG

-480 KQGRSLYSSKAELA
+480 KQGRPLYSSKAELA

-507 LRNAKTVTDAG
+507 LRNAKTVTEGG

-573 ILLTGTVT
+573 ILLTGTAA
-581 PLTGVMVPDPKKAT
+581 PLTGVMVPDPKKSA

>member
-13 ATRYNVTCSDGLT
+13 ATRYNVTCADGLT

-53 VLGHAR
+53 VLGHAL

-82 RTKVQHG
+82 RTKVEHG

-101 EKSGTVVTHADL
+101 EKNGTVVTHADL

-119 LRGANPEAK
+119 LKGANPEAK

-135 HSYGDVE
+135 HSYGDLE
-142 DAEAFIAKFGETLSH
+142 DAEAFVAVFGDTLSH
-157 ADDGGS
+157 ADGGGS
-163 DAPDASDDSDSEE
+163 DSSDDGDSEE
-176 DDEETVEDIW
+176 DDDETVEDIW
-186 NGFSDKQKEAVG
+186 NDFSDKQKEAVG

-204 LKKAGETGSDESD
+204 LKKAGEDDSD
-217 DNDKKEKEDVSHHN
+217 DNDKKEEDVAHN

-244 DLDAARAAIG
+244 DIDAAREAIG
-254 HDIVAMGSFQAAY
+254 HDILSMGSFQAAFM
-267 LAHAE
+267 AHAD

-287 VTGEIQTIDRDQT
+287 VTGEIKTIDRDQT
-300 WVTQLLGGIHKLPY
+300 WVTQLLNGIRKLPY

-321 ADLTPDE
+321 ADLTQEE
-328 LRARGYV
+328 LRARGYI

-372 TVQNFQV
+372 AVQNFQV
-379 WNYLWSLLRRKM
+379 WTYLWALLRRKM

-398 MLLGDGRN
+398 MLLGDGR
-406 AGSPDKIPE
+406 AATSPDKIPE
-415 NRIRPIVSDDDWYTR
+415 HRIRPIVSDDDWYTR

-451 YIMDAYMG
+451 YIMDTYLG

-480 KQGRSLYSSKAELA
+480 KQGRPLYSSKAELA

-507 LRNAKTVTDAG
+507 LRNAKTVTEGG

-573 ILLTGTVT
+573 ILLTGTAA
-581 PLTGVMVPDPKKAT
+581 PLTGVMVPDPKKSA

>member
-13 ATRYNVTCSDGLT
+13 ATRYNVTCADGLT

-53 VLGHAR
+53 VLGHAL

-82 RTKVQHG
+82 RTKVEHG

-101 EKSGTVVTHADL
+101 EKNGTVVTHADL

-119 LRGANPEAK
+119 LKGANPEAK

-135 HSYGDVE
+135 HSYGDLE
-142 DAEAFIAKFGETLSH
+142 DAEAFVAVFGDTLSH

-163 DAPDASDDSDSEE
+163 DSSDDGDSEE
-176 DDEETVEDIW
+176 DDDETVEDIW
-186 NGFSDKQKEAVG
+186 NDFSDKQKEAVG

-204 LKKAGETGSDESD
+204 LKKAGEDDSD
-217 DNDKKEKEDVSHHN
+217 DNDKKEEDVAHN

-244 DLDAARAAIG
+244 DIDAAREAIG
-254 HDIVAMGSFQAAY
+254 HDILSMGSFQAAFM
-267 LAHAE
+267 AHAD

-287 VTGEIQTIDRDQT
+287 VTGEIKTIDRDQT
-300 WVTQLLGGIHKLPY
+300 WVTQLLSGIRKLPY

-321 ADLTPDE
+321 ADLTQEE
-328 LRARGYV
+328 LRARGYI
-335 TGSRKLDVVTEI
+335 TGSRKLDIVTEI

-372 TVQNFQV
+372 AVQNFQV
-379 WNYLWSLLRRKM
+379 WTYLWALLRRKM

-398 MLLGDGRN
+398 MLLGDGR
-406 AGSPDKIPE
+406 AATSPDKIPE
-415 NRIRPIVSDDDWYTR
+415 HRIRPIVSDDDWYTR

-451 YIMDAYMG
+451 YIMDTYLG

-480 KQGRSLYSSKAELA
+480 KQGRPLYSSKAELA

-507 LRNAKTVTDAG
+507 LRNAKTVTEGG

-573 ILLTGTVT
+573 ILLTGTAA
-581 PLTGVMVPDPKKAT
+581 PLTGVMVPDPKKSA

>member
-13 ATRYNVTCSDGLT
+13 ATRYNVTCADGLT

-53 VLGHAR
+53 VLGHAL

-82 RTKVQHG
+82 RTKVEHG

-101 EKSGTVVTHADL
+101 EKNGTVVTHADL

-119 LRGANPEAK
+119 LKGANPEAK

-135 HSYGDVE
+135 HSYGDLE
-142 DAEAFIAKFGETLSH
+142 DAEAFVAVFGDTLSH

-163 DAPDASDDSDSEE
+163 DSSDDGDSE
-176 DDEETVEDIW
+176 DDDDETVEDIW
-186 NGFSDKQKEAVG
+186 NDFSDKQKEAVG

-204 LKKAGETGSDESD
+204 LKKAGEDDSD
-217 DNDKKEKEDVSHHN
+217 DNDKKEEDVAHN

-244 DLDAARAAIG
+244 DIDAAREAIG
-254 HDIVAMGSFQAAY
+254 HDILSMGSFQAAFM
-267 LAHAE
+267 AHAD

-287 VTGEIQTIDRDQT
+287 VTGEIKTIDRDQT
-300 WVTQLLGGIHKLPY
+300 WVTQLLNGIRKLPY

-321 ADLTPDE
+321 ADLTQEE
-328 LRARGYV
+328 LRARGYI

-372 TVQNFQV
+372 AVQNFQV
-379 WNYLWSLLRRKM
+379 WTYLWALLRRKM

-398 MLLGDGRN
+398 MLLGDGR
-406 AGSPDKIPE
+406 AATSPDKIPE

-451 YIMDAYMG
+451 YIMDTYLG

-480 KQGRSLYSSKAELA
+480 KQGRPLYSSKAELA

-507 LRNAKTVTDAG
+507 LRNAKTVTEGG

-573 ILLTGTVT
+573 ILLTGTAA
-581 PLTGVMVPDPKKAT
+581 PLTGVMVPDPKKSA

>member
-13 ATRYNVTCSDGLT
+13 ATRYNVTCADGLT

-53 VLGHAR
+53 VLGHAL

-82 RTKVQHG
+82 RTKVEHG

-101 EKSGTVVTHADL
+101 EKNGSVVTHADL

-119 LRGANPEAK
+119 LKGANPEAK

-135 HSYGDVE
+135 HSYGDLE
-142 DAEAFIAKFGETLSH
+142 DAEAFVAVFGDTLSH
-157 ADDGGS
+157 AEDGGS
-163 DAPDASDDSDSEE
+163 DSSDDGDSEE

-186 NGFSDKQKEAVG
+186 NDFSDKQKEAVG

-204 LKKAGETGSDESD
+204 LKKAGEDDSD
-217 DNDKKEKEDVSHHN
+217 DNDKKEEDVAHN
-231 VFEGGTATLKSDV
+231 VFEGGTTTLKSDV
-244 DLDAARAAIG
+244 DIDAAREAIG
-254 HDIVAMGSFQAAY
+254 HDILSMGSFQAAFM
-267 LAHAE
+267 AHAD

-287 VTGEIQTIDRDQT
+287 VTGEIKTIDRDQT
-300 WVTQLLGGIHKLPY
+300 WVTQLLNGIRKLPY

-321 ADLTPDE
+321 ADLTQEE
-328 LRARGYV
+328 LRARGYI

-372 TVQNFQV
+372 AVQNFQV
-379 WNYLWSLLRRKM
+379 WTYLWALLRRKM

-398 MLLGDGRN
+398 MLLGDGR
-406 AGSPDKIPE
+406 AATSPDKIPE

-451 YIMDAYMG
+451 YIMDTYLG

-480 KQGRSLYSSKAELA
+480 KQGRPLYSSKAELA

-507 LRNAKTVTDAG
+507 LRNAKTVTEGG

-573 ILLTGTVT
+573 ILLTGTAA
-581 PLTGVMVPDPKKAT
+581 PLTGVMVPDPKKSA

>member
-13 ATRYNVTCSDGLT
+13 ATRYNVTCADGLT

-53 VLGHAR
+53 VLGHAL

-82 RTKVQHG
+82 RTKVEHG

-101 EKSGTVVTHADL
+101 EKNGTVVTHADL

-119 LRGANPEAK
+119 LKGANPEAK

-135 HSYGDVE
+135 HSYGDLE
-142 DAEAFIAKFGETLSH
+142 DAEAFVAVFGDTLSH

-163 DAPDASDDSDSEE
+163 DSSDDGDSEE

-186 NGFSDKQKEAVG
+186 NDFSDKQKEAVG

-204 LKKAGETGSDESD
+204 LKKAGEDDSD
-217 DNDKKEKEDVSHHN
+217 DNDKKEEDVAHN

-244 DLDAARAAIG
+244 DIDAAREAIG
-254 HDIVAMGSFQAAY
+254 HDILSMGSFQAAFM
-267 LAHAE
+267 AHAD

-287 VTGEIQTIDRDQT
+287 VTGEIKTIDRDQT
-300 WVTQLLGGIHKLPY
+300 WVTQLLSGIRKLPY

-321 ADLTPDE
+321 ADLTQEE
-328 LRARGYV
+328 LRARGYI

-372 TVQNFQV
+372 AVQNFQV
-379 WNYLWSLLRRKM
+379 WTYLWALLRRKM

-398 MLLGDGRN
+398 MLLGDGR
-406 AGSPDKIPE
+406 AATSPDKIPE
-415 NRIRPIVSDDDWYTR
+415 HRIRPIVSDDDWYTR

-451 YIMDAYMG
+451 YIMDTYLG

-480 KQGRSLYSSKAELA
+480 KQGRPLYSSKAELA

-507 LRNAKTVTDAG
+507 LRNAKTVTEGG

-573 ILLTGTVT
+573 ILLTGTAA
-581 PLTGVMVPDPKKAT
+581 PLTGVMVPDPKKSA

>member
-13 ATRYNVTCSDGLT
+13 ATRYNVTCADGLT

-43 FQHNHQSISN
+43 FQHNHQSINN
-53 VLGHAR
+53 VLGHAVVR
-59 VKDMPEGV
+59 EHQEGV
-67 RADIFFDDTPEGRSA
+67 RADIYFDDTPEGKSA
-82 RTKVQHG
+82 HAKVQSG

-101 EKSGTVVTHADL
+101 QKNGSVVTHADL

-119 LRGANPEAK
+119 LKGANPEAK

-142 DAEAFIAKFGETLSH
+142 DAEAFVARFGETLSH

-163 DAPDASDDSDSEE
+163 DDADEKSDDK
-176 DDEETVEDIW
+176 DEPTVEDIY
-186 NGFSDKQKEAVG
+186 NDFSDVQKEAVA

-204 LKKAGETGSDESD
+204 LQKAGEKDD
-217 DNDKKEKEDVSHHN
+217 DNDDKKEDEVAHHN
-231 VFEGGTATLKSDV
+231 VFEGDSTLKSDV
-244 DLDAARAAIG
+244 DIDAARAAIG
-254 HDIVAMGSFQAAY
+254 HDILTMGSFQAAY

-287 VTGEIQTIDRDQT
+287 ATGEIKTLDRDQT
-300 WVTQLLGGIHKLPY
+300 WVSQLLGGIRKLPY
-314 ARFKSRY
+314 ARFKTRY

-328 LRARGYV
+328 LRARGYI
-335 TGSRKLDVVTEI
+335 TGSRKLDVVTEV
-347 NQRETGPHTVYVKT
+347 NRRETGPHTVYVKT

-379 WNYLWSLLRRKM
+379 WNYLWGLLRRKM

-398 MLLGDGRN
+398 ILLGDGR
-406 AGSPDKIPE
+406 AVTSPDKIPE

-430 RFKMSDASLKLEDS
+430 RFKMSDTSLKLEDS

-451 YIMDAYMG
+451 YIMDTYLG

-480 KQGRSLYSSKAELA
+480 KQGRPLYSSKAELA

-507 LRNAKTVTDAG
+507 LRNAKTVTEAG

-565 ALSAPGTA
+565 GLSAPGTA
-573 ILLTGTVT
+573 ILLTGAPA
-581 PLTGVMVPDPKKAT
+581 PLTGVMAPDPKKST

>member
-13 ATRYNVTCSDGLT
+13 ATRYNVTCTDGLT

-33 RNDGGQVPVV
+33 RNDGDQVPVV

-101 EKSGTVVTHADL
+101 EKIESTVTHANL

-119 LRGANPEAK
+119 LKGANPEAK

-135 HSYGDVE
+135 HSYGDLE
-142 DAEAFIAKFGETLSH
+142 DAEAFVASFGETLSH

-163 DAPDASDDSDSEE
+163 DASDDGDSDE
-176 DDEETVEDIW
+176 DEEETVEDIW
-186 NGFSDKQKEAVG
+186 NDFSDKQKEAVG

-204 LKKAGETGSDESD
+204 LKKAGEDDSDASD

-231 VFEGGTATLKSDV
+231 VFEGGTATLRSDV
-244 DLDAARAAIG
+244 DIDAARAAIG
-254 HDIVAMGSFQAAY
+254 HDITTLGSFQAAY
-267 LAHAE
+267 MAHAE

-287 VTGEIQTIDRDQT
+287 VTGDIKTIDRDQT
-300 WVTQLLGGIHKLPY
+300 WVTQLLNGVRKLPY

-321 ADLTPDE
+321 ADLTQEE
-328 LRARGYV
+328 LRARGYI
-335 TGSRKLDVVTEI
+335 TGSRKLDIVTEI

-398 MLLGDGRN
+398 MLLGDGRS
-406 AGSPDKIPE
+406 AASPDKILE

-451 YIMDAYMG
+451 YIMDSYMG
-459 EGMPY
+459 DGMPY

-480 KQGRSLYSSKAELA
+480 KQGRALYSSKAELA
-494 DKMGLAGFVTVPY
+494 DKMGLAGFVTVPL
-507 LRNAKTVTDAG
+507 LRNAKTTTEAG
-518 TRDIFGVIVNP
+518 TRDIFGIIVNP

-573 ILLTGTVT
+573 IVLTGTPT
-581 PLTGVMVPDPKKAT
+581 PLTGVMVPDPKKST